1 MKKDR
6 NSFFQSSNFNMSAS
20 GNMPMMGGMPNPN
33 MMMGGMPQGMP
44 NVNAASSQFYQ
55 ANSMPM
61 GMGMDTVYGQP
72 SNSSM
77 NELEAKIAKLE
88 RAINRL
94 DARINKLEGTTYY
107 SKETYEADGNMY
119 MV

>member
-20 GNMPMMGGMPNPN
+20 TNTPMMPNGMMGNMAPMPNGMMPN
-33 MMMGGMPQGMP
+33 MNATGGAYYGMNSMTPGTMP
-44 NVNAASSQFYQ
+44 NYMPSPGVNAS
-55 ANSMPM
+55 
-61 GMGMDTVYGQP
+61 
-72 SNSSM
+72 
-77 NELEAKIAKLE
+77 EIEARLAKLE

-94 DARINKLEGTTYY
+94 DARISKLEGTTFY
-107 SKETYEADGNMY
+107 SKDTYESDGNMY